1 MASQKREM
9 APEAIA
15 SVEKGAFRRRGLI
28 AGAAAL
34 AAGVLATRMG
44 SEAVDAADGVAIL
57 QGAASNANNTAAT
70 LTTLTAPTT
79 VAVFR
84 AMQAAVAVP
93 DTSLDASQGFAT
105 GANNSGVHGR
115 NDALNGIG
123 TTGVATNGT
132 GVYGQSTSGS
142 GVGAVS
148 SSGYGVYATSGSGT
162 GVYGQSASGTGV
174 FGTTTS
180 GLYGVAGI
188 SGTASGSAGLVGVAT
203 GPNAVAFGTIV
214 QGGATFAGYFNGTTV
229 VNGAFAVTGSKS
241 AAVKDASGQY
251 RLMYSVESPEAWF
264 EDFGTGTLVN
274 GKATVKL
281 DPQFAQHIHTDQ
293 YHVFISED
301 GDHNGL
307 HTTAKNTSGFTVEA
321 SSLLAKAAGVNAA
334 QAQGSFS
341 WRVVAKRNDIK
352 GERLATF
359 AMPPKLTLAAPTP
372 PASGVAPLPKRK

>member
-1 MASQKREM
+1 MVEQHETT
-9 APEAIA
+9 PE
-15 SVEKGAFRRRGLI
+15 SVVPVENGTIRRRGLI

-34 AAGVLATRMG
+34 AAGLLATRTAAPVSAG
-44 SEAVDAADGVAIL
+44 VDGDIVANTTTFTTATTGITTGAKLAASPAFSGNNFFPSAPDAKGDGV
-57 QGAASNANNTAAT
+57 QGYTTA
-70 LTTLTAPTT
+70 
-79 VAVFR
+79 
-84 AMQAAVAVP
+84 
-93 DTSLDASQGFAT
+93 
-105 GANNSGVHGR
+105 ANNSGIFGR
-115 NDALNGIG
+115 NNDLNGVG
-123 TTGVATNGT
+123 TWGEAPNGT
-132 GVYGQSTSGS
+132 GAFGDSGSGS
-142 GVGAVS
+142 GVAGSS
-148 SSGYGVYATSGSGT
+148 SSGN

-372 PASGVAPLPKRK
+372 SALPKPRR